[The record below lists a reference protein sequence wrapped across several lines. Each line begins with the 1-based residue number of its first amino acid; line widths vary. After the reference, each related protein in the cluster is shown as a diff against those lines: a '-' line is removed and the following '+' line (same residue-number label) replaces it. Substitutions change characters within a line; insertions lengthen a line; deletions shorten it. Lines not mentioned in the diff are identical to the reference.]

1 MPIKAVIF
9 DFGGVL
15 LRTEDPGGRREW
27 EKRLG
32 LQTGELDRL
41 VFGSDTTD
49 GSMVGLATQDD
60 VWQRVA
66 ARLGLDDETLHE
78 LRRDFWSGDQLDVEL
93 VQFVRGLRRRCK
105 TAILSNAWPGARR
118 AFVQRFGLGDAVD
131 EIIVSS
137 EECIAKPD
145 ARIYRIAA
153 ERLGVA
159 PQEALFV
166 DDMEENVEAAR
177 AIGMRGIRF
186 GNTRQAIAEIQK
198 HLDGPGCALAYGQR
212 QR

>member
-15 LRTEDPGGRREW
+15 LRTEDPGGRRRW
-27 EKRLG
+27 EKRLA
-32 LQTGELDRL
+32 LETGELDRI

-66 ARLGLDDETLHE
+66 AKLGLLDDETLQE
-78 LRRDFWSGDQLDVEL
+78 LRRDFWSGDRLDVEL

-186 GNTRQAIAEIQK
+186 SNTRQAIAEIQK
-198 HLDGPGCALAYGQR
+198 HLDGPG
-212 QR
+212 

>member
-1 MPIKAVIF
+1 MSIKAVIF

-15 LRTEDPGGRREW
+15 LRTEDPGGRRRW

-49 GSMVGLATQDD
+49 RSMVGLATQDD
-60 VWQRVA
+60 VWQGVA
-66 ARLGLDDETLHE
+66 ARLDLDDETLQE
-78 LRRDFWSGDQLDVEL
+78 LRRDFWSGDRLDVEL
-93 VQFVRGLRRRCK
+93 VQFVKGLRRRCK

-153 ERLGVA
+153 QRLGVA

-177 AIGMRGIRF
+177 AIGMRGIQF
-186 GNTRQAIAEIQK
+186 SNTRQAIAEIQK
-198 HLDGPGCALAYGQR
+198 HLDGPG
-212 QR
+212 

>member
-32 LQTGELDRL
+32 LQTGELDRI

-49 GSMVGLATQDD
+49 RSMVGLATQDD

-66 ARLGLDDETLHE
+66 ARLDLDDETLQE
-78 LRRDFWSGDQLDVEL
+78 LRRDFWSGDRLDVEL
-93 VQFVRGLRRRCK
+93 VQFVRELHRRCK

-118 AFVQRFGLGDAVD
+118 AFVQRFGLGEAVD

-186 GNTRQAIAEIQK
+186 SNTRQAIAEIQK
-198 HLDGPGCALAYGQR
+198 HLDGPG
-212 QR
+212 

>member
-32 LQTGELDRL
+32 LETGELDRI

-49 GSMVGLATQDD
+49 RSMVGLATQDD

-66 ARLGLDDETLHE
+66 ARLDLDDETLGE
-78 LRRDFWSGDQLDVEL
+78 LRRDFWSGDRLDVEL
-93 VQFVRGLRRRCK
+93 VQFVRELHRRCK

-145 ARIYRIAA
+145 ARIYRTAA

-186 GNTRQAIAEIQK
+186 SNTRQAIAEIQK
-198 HLDGPGCALAYGQR
+198 HLDGPG
-212 QR
+212 

>member
-1 MPIKAVIF
+1 MPVKAVIF

-15 LRTEDPGGRREW
+15 LRTEDSGGRRRW

-32 LQTGELDRL
+32 LQMGEMDAI

-49 GSMVGLATQDD
+49 RSMVGLATQDD

-66 ARLGLDDETLHE
+66 ARLDLDDEMLQE

-153 ERLGVA
+153 HRLGVA

-177 AIGMRGIRF
+177 AISMKGVRF
-186 GNTRQAIAEIQK
+186 SNTRQAIAEIQK
-198 HLDGPGCALAYGQR
+198 HLDGPG
-212 QR
+212 

>member
-1 MPIKAVIF
+1 MPVKAVIF

-15 LRTEDPGGRREW
+15 LRTEDPGGRRRW

-32 LQTGELDRL
+32 LQTGELDRI
-41 VFGSDTTD
+41 VFGSGTTD
-49 GSMVGLATQDD
+49 RSMVGLATQDD

-66 ARLGLDDETLHE
+66 ARLGLDDETLQE

-93 VQFVRGLRRRCK
+93 VQFVRGLHRRYK
-105 TAILSNAWPGARR
+105 TAILSNAWPGARQ

-159 PQEALFV
+159 PQEVLFV

-186 GNTRQAIAEIQK
+186 SNTRQAVAEIQK
-198 HLDGPGCALAYGQR
+198 HLDGPG
-212 QR
+212 

>member
-15 LRTEDPGGRREW
+15 LRTEDPGGRRRW
-27 EKRLG
+27 ETRLG
-32 LQTGELDRL
+32 LQTGELDRI

-49 GSMVGLATQDD
+49 RSMVGLATQED

-66 ARLGLDDETLHE
+66 ARLGLDDETLQE

-93 VQFVRGLRRRCK
+93 VQFVRGLHRRYK
-105 TAILSNAWPGARR
+105 TAILSNAWPGARQ

-186 GNTRQAIAEIQK
+186 SNTRQAIAEIQK
-198 HLDGPGCALAYGQR
+198 HLDGPG
-212 QR
+212 